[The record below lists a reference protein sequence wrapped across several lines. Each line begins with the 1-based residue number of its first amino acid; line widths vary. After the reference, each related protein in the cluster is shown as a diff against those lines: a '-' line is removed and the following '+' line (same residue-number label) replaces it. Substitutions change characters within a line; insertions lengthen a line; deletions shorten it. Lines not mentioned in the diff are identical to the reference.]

1 MEQQTE
7 YVFDLSGG
15 HLALDFVNTV
25 GGMRGVRPRE
35 YLQAYGDLVTFGRQ
49 AGAVPERVASRIAA
63 EARRRPEEA
72 AAALAAAIALREALY
87 RIFLE
92 RSEGR
97 RPRSAD
103 LDALNAALG
112 RALPHR
118 RVADEDGRIVL
129 GWEEAAELGAPLWP
143 VVDAAV
149 SLLTSGEATRVR
161 VCGMYDEEE
170 CSWLFLD
177 RTKGGT
183 RRWCSM
189 KDCGNRAKARRHYA
203 KVKRDGAGEKP

>member
-1 MEQQTE
+1 MEQGTE

-25 GGMRGVRPRE
+25 GGMRGVKPRE
-35 YLQAYGDLVTFGRQ
+35 HLQGYADLVAFGRRT
-49 AGAVPERVASRIAA
+49 GALPDRLASRIAA
-63 EARRRPEEA
+63 EAGRRPEEA
-72 AAALAAAIALREALY
+72 AAALASAVALREALY
-87 RIFLE
+87 RIFLDG
-92 RSEGR
+92 SAGR
-97 RPRSAD
+97 RPRSPD

-118 RVADEDGRIVL
+118 RVADDDGRMVL
-129 GWEEAAELGAPLWP
+129 AWDEAPELDAPLWP

-149 SLLTSGEATRVR
+149 TLLTSGEASRVR
-161 VCGMYDEEE
+161 VCGMYGEGE

-203 KVKRDGAGEKP
+203 KVKREEDGEKR